1 MCDKS
6 YLAISLMSIESMSWC
21 GTFQLP
27 DVTFALHNIT
37 VLMESNIVSEV
48 SQGRDS
54 FLKIQKDIQHA
65 VNQTIPVVSAS
76 IRRSCNFLASI
87 ANNMTALI
95 DRINVDIDKVYMRH
109 LEVARS
115 NINQYSPYR
124 FVTNKSELNAL
135 RDIEFIGDL

>member
-1 MCDKS
+1 MEKERYDIM
-6 YLAISLMSIESMSWC
+6 Y

-76 IRRSCNFLASI
+76 IRRACNFLASI
-87 ANNMTALI
+87 ANNMTAII
-95 DRINVDIDKVYMRH
+95 DRINVDIDRVYIRH
-109 LEVARS
+109 LEVARN
-115 NINQYSPYR
+115 NIDQYSPYR
-124 FVTNKSELNAL
+124 FVINVYIVMYERIYNV
-135 RDIEFIGDL
+135 